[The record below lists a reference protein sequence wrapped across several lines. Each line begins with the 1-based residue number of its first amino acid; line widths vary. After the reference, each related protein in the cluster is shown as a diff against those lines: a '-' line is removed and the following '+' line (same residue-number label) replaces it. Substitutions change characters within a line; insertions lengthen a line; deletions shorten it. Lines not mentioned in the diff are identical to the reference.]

1 MLMDISL
8 IAMIE
13 QITTAG
19 CIDATAITLI
29 VVFCIAG
36 SVRGLAG
43 ECGRFL
49 ALASG
54 IATILLLYPL
64 LKSNIFT
71 GSELPWKV
79 LSMVG
84 AILVAAIVGLL
95 VNFLTKKFFRIIVGQ
110 PADAII
116 GAIVSMLTTA
126 IAIVVACFFLYS
138 LPNERIQ
145 KNLFQDSMTGRLSEP
160 LILYAKNKMSQL

>member
-1 MLMDISL
+1 MPTDISF
-8 IAMIE
+8 IAMID
-13 QITTAG
+13 QITAAG

-29 VVFCIAG
+29 VIFCIAG

-43 ECGRFL
+43 ECGRFF

-54 IATILLLYPL
+54 IAITLLLYPL
-64 LKSNIFT
+64 LKNHLLT
-71 GSELPWKV
+71 GPELPWKV
-79 LSMVG
+79 LSMIG

-116 GAIVSMLTTA
+116 GAIVSMLTTS

-138 LPNERIQ
+138 LPNDRIQ
-145 KNLFQDSMTGRLSEP
+145 KTLFQDSMTGRLSEP
-160 LILYAKNKMSQL
+160 LILYAKNRMSQL

>member
-1 MLMDISL
+1 MNTSL
-8 IAMIE
+8 IAMID
-13 QITTAG
+13 QITAAG
-19 CIDATAITLI
+19 CIDATALTLI

-43 ECGRFL
+43 ECGRFF

-54 IATILLLYPL
+54 IAITLLLYPL
-64 LKSNIFT
+64 LKTNIFA

-95 VNFLTKKFFRIIVGQ
+95 VNFLTKKFLRVIVGQ

-116 GAIVSMLTTA
+116 GAIVSMLTTS
-126 IAIVVACFFLYS
+126 IAIVVLCFFLYS

-145 KNLFQDSMTGRLSEP
+145 KTLFQDSITGRISEP
-160 LILYAKNKMSQL
+160 LILYAQNKMSQI

>member
-1 MLMDISL
+1 MPTEISF
-8 IAMIE
+8 IAMID
-13 QITTAG
+13 QITAAG
-19 CIDATAITLI
+19 CIDATAIALI
-29 VVFCIAG
+29 VIFCIAG
-36 SVRGLAG
+36 SVRGFAG
-43 ECGRFL
+43 ECGRFF

-54 IATILLLYPL
+54 IAITLLLYPL
-64 LKSNIFT
+64 LKTHVFD

-95 VNFLTKKFFRIIVGQ
+95 VNFLTKKFLRIIVGQ

-116 GAIVSMLTTA
+116 GAIVSMLTTS

-145 KNLFQDSMTGRLSEP
+145 KTLFQDSMTGRLSEP